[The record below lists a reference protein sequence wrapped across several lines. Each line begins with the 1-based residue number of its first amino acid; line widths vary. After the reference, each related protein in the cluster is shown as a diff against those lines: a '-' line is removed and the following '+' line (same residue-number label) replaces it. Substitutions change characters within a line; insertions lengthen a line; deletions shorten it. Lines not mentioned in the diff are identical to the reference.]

1 VKSPFLRSV
10 SDMLR
15 KKYYAKRA
23 EETFLQWIVNF
34 IRQLKMRYPSEMGAS
49 ETADYLDWLALQLQ
63 SGISPVRCSYL
74 HAPNLRLVR
83 HNRLVSVFITC
94 R

>member
-1 VKSPFLRSV
+1 MKSPFLRSV

-49 ETADYLDWLALQLQ
+49 ETADYL
-63 SGISPVRCSYL
+63 
-74 HAPNLRLVR
+74 N
-83 HNRLVSVFITC
+83 
-94 R
+94 